1 MAIGLNEETA
11 RAACRIKHNLAQAR
25 VDDLDH
31 KAHDCARRVE
41 LARIASRIAHLF
53 EHGYV
58 EVSEG
63 MYVFGGG
70 EVNTVDLVDDVA
82 QQVAIDHA
90 VDDAAKDSGD
100 YIAPVAPS
108 GPLQV
113 AQVGKESGTTC
124 AIWPRGLFIVD
135 KSNQLIARQH
145 IVIVVGPIAPAV
157 GGLDCR
163 LEAFIRKSGFI
174 FAYLLPIVQEFEE
187 HDPGEH
193 GQAVQVTIGSP

>member
-1 MAIGLNEETA
+1 MAIGLYEETA
-11 RAACRIKHNLAQAR
+11 CAAGRIKHNLTQAR

-31 KAHDCARRVE
+31 KAHDGSRRVE
-41 LARIASRIAHLF
+41 LARIASSIAHFF
-53 EHGYV
+53 EHGFI

-63 MYVFGGG
+63 MYLFRRG
-70 EVNTVDLVDDVA
+70 EVNAVDLVDDVA

-113 AQVGKESGTTC
+113 AQVGEESGTTC
-124 AIWPRGLFIVD
+124 TIGPHGLFVVD
-135 KSNQLIARQH
+135 KSNQLIACQH

-157 GGLDCR
+157 GSLDCR
-163 LEAFIRKSGFI
+163 LE
-174 FAYLLPIVQEFEE
+174 
-187 HDPGEH
+187 
-193 GQAVQVTIGSP
+193 